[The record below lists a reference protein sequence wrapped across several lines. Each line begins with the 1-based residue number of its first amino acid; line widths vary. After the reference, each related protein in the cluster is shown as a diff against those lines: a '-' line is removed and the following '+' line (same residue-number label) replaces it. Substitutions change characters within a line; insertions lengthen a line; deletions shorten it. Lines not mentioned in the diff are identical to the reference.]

1 MDKKTRLNMAISLL
15 LQIVTIIS
23 SFIIPKQILLSFG
36 SEVNGLVNSIT
47 QFLNYISLIEGGLG
61 SVLMTALYQP
71 LNENDFEKVSR
82 IIVAGNNF
90 FKKIAKIF

>member
-1 MDKKTRLNMAISLL
+1 MDKITRINMIFSIV

-23 SFIIPKQILLSFG
+23 GFIIPRQILLAFG

-61 SVLMTALYQP
+61 SVIMTALYQP
-71 LNENDFEKVSR
+71 
-82 IIVAGNNF
+82 
-90 FKKIAKIF
+90 